1 MKPADYTN
9 PFAPIPC
16 ACGCGVQAVPVRID
30 GRKAAGCYGWAKR
43 IDDNSIDISA
53 LTWPTTDEAFADGH
67 RYFGR
72 VQ

>member
-1 MKPADYTN
+1 MKPTDYT
-9 PFAPIPC
+9 PIPC
-16 ACGCGVQAVPVRID
+16 ACGCGVQAVKVRQPGPHR
-30 GRKAAGCYGWAKR
+30 GRYGWAKR
-43 IDDNSIDISA
+43 GDDCIEISA